1 MRRERAIVRLPLAG
15 ACLLMS
21 LIAGPAFGQEEAPP
35 AAESGP
41 LVLDPD
47 SAAALAARNSTQLQI
62 DAQTLIQA
70 EAQLRQAAA
79 IDNPRLDLSA
89 ALVRRGPQPDLPE
102 GFESFY
108 IKTIHTESLTA
119 SKLLWD
125 WGKTRALRDIA
136 REGVDVARGSADV
149 TRRALALL
157 ARETVLML
165 AHDEHLLDVDYQMLG
180 SLTEHQRV
188 AEKRY
193 REGLV
198 AFFEVAQAESHVE
211 AAQTGVADRLAGIDQ
226 WRVALRQVLSI
237 DQTTRIEVNV
247 GREPEKPD
255 MTLQEAIT
263 YALEER
269 PEMKQA
275 RAALRLQ
282 EASLRL
288 ARNSLNPTVS
298 VQAQVTDQTASFAS
312 RPITYQIALAFEQPL
327 YDGGTKKAEVRQ
339 AIAKAEAARLQIE
352 QLSEIIAA
360 EVATQYVQLDELPQR
375 ITSAEASLRAAF
387 EQLRIARLRF
397 EEDMGLGYEVIDA
410 QAAVT
415 EAQIARA
422 NARLDLQLAITRL
435 RAAMGMDQVR
445 EATQE

>member
-1 MRRERAIVRLPLAG
+1 MRLESVTVRLLLAG
-15 ACLLMS
+15 ACSLLL
-21 LIAGPAFGQEEAPP
+21 LIAGTLSAQEEAPP
-35 AAESGP
+35 LPAAGP

-47 SAAALAARNSTQLQI
+47 SAAALAVQNSTQLGI

-79 IDNPRLDLSA
+79 IDNPRLGLSA
-89 ALVRRGPQPDLPE
+89 TLVRRGPEPNLPE

-108 IKTIHTESLTA
+108 IKTIHSESLTA

-125 WGKTRALRDIA
+125 WGKTRAMRDAA
-136 REGVDVARGSADV
+136 REGVDLARLSAEV
-149 TRRALALL
+149 TRHGLALL
-157 ARETVLML
+157 ARESVLML
-165 AHDEHLLDVDYQMLG
+165 AHDEYLLDVDYQMLA
-180 SLTEHQRV
+180 SLMEHQRV

-211 AAQTGVADRLAGIDQ
+211 AARTGVADRLAGIDQ
-226 WRVALRQVLSI
+226 WRVALRRVLNI
-237 DQTTRIEVNV
+237 DQTTPIEVSV
-247 GREPEKPD
+247 GREPDKPD
-255 MTLQEAIT
+255 MTLEEAIA

-275 RAALRLQ
+275 RTALRLQ
-282 EASLRL
+282 EASMRL

-327 YDGGTKKAEVRQ
+327 YDGGTNKAEVRE
-339 AIAKAEAARLQIE
+339 AIAGAEAARLQLE
-352 QLSEIIAA
+352 QLSEAIAA

-375 ITSAEASLRAAF
+375 IVSAEASLRAAL

-397 EEDMGLGYEVIDA
+397 EEDMSLGYEVIDA

-415 EAQIARA
+415 EGQTARA
-422 NARLDLQLAITRL
+422 NAKLDLQLTITRL

-445 EATQE
+445 EATEE